1 MLRDLIA
8 KLDLTHRAAGLNTRA
23 TRHDTAGMVS
33 AIVLMEMLLQA
44 GGVCAWCG
52 RQLADPEEVEFDHVL
67 PFRLRG
73 TNDRHNLVVAC
84 ADCNRRKAEKHPARF
99 AQEQML
105 RGVST
110 PLIERMLA
118 EHDIHP
124 TSQPGLFDEDD

>member
-8 KLDLTHRAAGLNTRA
+8 KLDLNNRAVGLNARA
-23 TRHDTAGMVS
+23 VRHDAPGTVG
-33 AIVLMEMLLQA
+33 AIVLMEMLLQS

-52 RQLADPEEVEFDHVL
+52 QRLTDPDEVEFDHVL

-99 AQEQML
+99 AQEQTL

-124 TSQPGLFDEDD
+124 TSQPGLFDDD